1 MTADDLPNLTSF
13 AGSPSDMIDETDDN
27 TDEGADFDMSD
38 HSSDD
43 LSHRSI
49 DATDNGACRLEE
61 WDFNADDD
69 GSDDETW

>member
-1 MTADDLPNLTSF
+1 MTTRTK
-13 AGSPSDMIDETDDN
+13 ER
-27 TDEGADFDMSD
+27 ADFDMSD

-69 GSDDETW
+69 GSDDETC